1 MRLIEDILTDWFA
14 GVTLSPEEDVY
25 LRSWLEEAEHRREFE
40 RLELLKKNAYAFFA
54 GEATDYAR
62 LWQEVEKRSYKRLFI
77 RRMMKYVACLL
88 LPLAFGVYVFLNHGG
103 EELKVAERFPVDSC
117 MITRGLGLPALI
129 LASGQEIL
137 LDTADHSLGGILA
150 RNGVLTEK
158 QTLKYE
164 GVQSGKHVL
173 KVPRGA
179 EYRLVLSDRTVVW
192 INAESE
198 LEYPVT
204 FAGPERRVKLRG
216 EAYFEVAKDSL
227 HPFIVETNQA
237 VAKVLG
243 TSFNVC
249 DYAGERADIT
259 LAEGRLEVALR
270 HNQSAKC
277 LLSPH
282 ENAMIDSQ
290 LTLQKNVDIEEY
302 IGWRK
307 GVISFHKKRLEE
319 VFTRLSRWY
328 DFECVFA
335 NAGLKDFVF
344 TAWFDRNDSF
354 DMIVK
359 RLERTGRIRTE
370 IKGRQVVVYNVER

>member
-1 MRLIEDILTDWFA
+1 MRPIEDILTDLFA
-14 GVTLSPEEDVY
+14 GEVLSGEEYAY
-25 LRSWLEEAEHRREFE
+25 LQNWIQEPEHRHEFE
-40 RLELLKKNAYAFFA
+40 RLKLLKKNVYALFA
-54 GEATDYAR
+54 GEATNYAR
-62 LWQEVEKRSYKRLFI
+62 LWQEVEKRSYRRLFI
-77 RRMMKYVACLL
+77 KRMMKYVACLL
-88 LPLAFGVYVFLNHGG
+88 FPLVLGVFVFLNYRG
-103 EELKVAERFPVDSC
+103 EELKVAEYFPVDSC
-117 MITRGLGLPALI
+117 MITRGVGLPALI
-129 LASGQEIL
+129 LASGQEVV

-150 RNGVLTEK
+150 RNGVVTEK

-179 EYRLVLSDRTVVW
+179 EYRLVLSDGTVVW
-192 INAESE
+192 VNAGSE

-204 FAGPERRVKLRG
+204 FAGNERRVRLKG
-216 EAYFEVAKDSL
+216 EAYFEVAKDGL
-227 HPFIVETNQA
+227 HPFIVETDRA

-259 LAEGRLEVALR
+259 LAEGRLEVVLL

-277 LLSPH
+277 LLAPH
-282 ENAMIDSQ
+282 ENVRIDGE
-290 LTLQKNVDIEEY
+290 LTLQKDIDMEEY
-302 IGWRK
+302 TGWRK

-319 VFTRLSRWY
+319 VFTKLSRWY
-328 DFECVFA
+328 DFEYVFA
-335 NAGLKDFVF
+335 DAGLKDFVF

-354 DMIVK
+354 DIIVN